1 LQLGGLIL
9 AIAVVTD
16 STADLGQE
24 QAREKGI
31 TVVPLTVS
39 FGTDSYQD
47 GEDITADKFYEL
59 LTSSDVFPTTSQP
72 SVGAFA
78 EVYRLLSESHDAII
92 SLHISAKVSGTY
104 ASAIQAKSEIGDVGC
119 QIEVI
124 DTLQASM
131 SLGLITLGVA
141 DSVLSGA
148 SLKEATDLAEN
159 MAGRAS
165 VYAMMETLEYLHRGG
180 RIGKAQFL
188 LGSLLKTCPI
198 LTFADGVVEP
208 VDRPRTRERGIRRLV
223 EIVQNRAP
231 LTSVSVLSSTDE
243 EGALDLA
250 SRLADIAPTA
260 GSITARI
267 GPTLG
272 AHVGPGALGVAFISE
287 ESP

>member
-1 LQLGGLIL
+1 M

-104 ASAIQAKSEIGDVGC
+104 ASAIQARSEIGDVGC

>member
-1 LQLGGLIL
+1 M

>member
-1 LQLGGLIL
+1 M

-59 LTSSDVFPTTSQP
+59 LTSSDIFPTTSQP

-131 SLGLITLGVA
+131 SLGLIALGVA

-198 LTFADGVVEP
+198 LTFTDGVVEP
-208 VDRPRTRERGIRRLV
+208 VDRPRTRVRGIRRLV
-223 EIVQNRAP
+223 EIVQNHAP

-250 SRLADIAPTA
+250 SRLVDICPT
-260 GSITARI
+260 GGPIMARI

-272 AHVGPGALGVAFISE
+272 AHVGPGALGVAFVSE
-287 ESP
+287 RSP